1 MSFFQTNKI
10 FNRCGN
16 ICLNHDKDLPKAQ
29 ARIKANLSDAMLDPV
44 LPQVGVDGHDG
55 QAVLERPNR

>member
-1 MSFFQTNKI
+1 M
-10 FNRCGN
+10 FNHGGN
-16 ICLNHDKDLPKAQ
+16 ICLNHDKDQPKAE

-55 QAVLERPNR
+55 QAVLKRPNR